1 MFVEE
6 KYVKLQKVKDYIQNK
21 IYFFADE
28 TTRFKLQ
35 NDKTSASLC
44 QLIHGDLTDI
54 LTMLNDIDKVE
65 LKDSMSVEELNRMNR
80 QNGVTGSCDNCKQCI
95 VERNLMNKKVYSC
108 DKGVMH
114 NRFSP
119 LEECHFFERK
129 EQQNVGI

>member
-35 NDKTSASLC
+35 NDEASASLC
-44 QLIHGDLTDI
+44 QLVHGDLTDI

-65 LKDSMSVEELNRMNR
+65 WKDSMSVEELNRMNK

-129 EQQNVGI
+129 EQQNVGV

>member
-35 NDKTSASLC
+35 NDETSASLC

-65 LKDSMSVEELNRMNR
+65 WKDSMSVEELNRMNR

-95 VERNLMNKKVYSC
+95 VEYNLMNKKVYSC